1 VRRDAMYARVTMAR
15 VLPERINQFKKI
27 FEKSVVPAAKKQKGF
42 KGICLMVNL
51 KTGEGLSIG
60 YWNSEE
66 DALANEKS
74 LYYQEQV
81 AKFIPFYT
89 RQPIREGYE
98 ILVKA

>member
-1 VRRDAMYARVTMAR
+1 MYARVTSAQ
-15 VLPERINQFKKI
+15 VLPEKVGQLKKI

-42 KGICLMVNL
+42 QGITLMVNL

-66 DALANEKS
+66 DALANEKN

-81 AKFIPFYT
+81 AKFVSLYT
-89 RQPIREGYE
+89 KQPIREGYE
-98 ILVKA
+98 ILVRV